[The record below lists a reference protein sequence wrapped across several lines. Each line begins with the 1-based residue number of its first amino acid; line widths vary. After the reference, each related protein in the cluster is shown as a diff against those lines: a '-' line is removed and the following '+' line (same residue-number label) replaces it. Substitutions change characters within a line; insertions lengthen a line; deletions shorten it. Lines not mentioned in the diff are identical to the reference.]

1 MRWKDC
7 ELAFT
12 WSFRRFLGH
21 GPGLWSFSTCP
32 WDPVATPL
40 VLTMRGSCGFVTDF
54 KDMLQLGWKPPA
66 SNWVVVSNMF
76 HFHPYLGK
84 IPIFDKYFSMWVKP
98 PSKFVSA
105 EGLNLFKQIAC
116 SHDVFKPCKWLRQM
130 IFGRVCVCVCVCVCV
145 HHLQSIELI
154 WDLRLLHSAMM
165 KTFMDTVDGK
175 KSCASWYR

>member
-32 WDPVATPL
+32 WDPVATPR
-40 VLTMRGSCGFVTDF
+40 VLTMRGSCGLVTDF

-84 IPIFDKYFSMWVKP
+84 IPILTNIFQCGWNHQVGDIC
-98 PSKFVSA
+98 SA

-130 IFGRVCVCVCVCVCV
+130 IFGRVCVCVCVCASLAK
-145 HHLQSIELI
+145 H
-154 WDLRLLHSAMM
+154 WADLRFKVASLCNDENVH
-165 KTFMDTVDGK
+165 GYCWWK